1 MTWEIG
7 ARRAEIRDRKLGRP
21 RPFAIIRGLN
31 FTFFCRNSGEF
42 GGTLAWVGAAL
53 MCSCATA
60 PAPEHVAARYAEA
73 LRDGKLD
80 AAYELL
86 DEGTRPDATSF
97 RAQYA
102 TDAARRARAEA
113 ILASLQAMH
122 ADSGEVELVRRG
134 DAWRVTDPPPQIAP
148 RQALEHFLSAVE
160 GGDFKAAYLLL
171 AQPWRDRYTPQRLE
185 KDFQLEPQ
193 AKDRVARVRA
203 ALGGKAEVE
212 VSREGARLPLG
223 DGRAVQLVREGG
235 GYKIAALE

>member
-1 MTWEIG
+1 MGEP
-7 ARRAEIRDRKLGRP
+7 GRLLSS
-21 RPFAIIRGLN
+21 AALN

-42 GGTLAWVGAAL
+42 GGALALVGAAL

-60 PAPEHVAARYAEA
+60 SAPERVAARYAEA

-86 DEGTRPDATSF
+86 DEGTRPDVASF

-113 ILASLQAMH
+113 ILASLQSLRAT
-122 ADSGEVELVRRG
+122 SGELELVRQG
-134 DAWRVTDPPPQIAP
+134 DAWRVADPPPQAAP
-148 RQALEHFLSAVE
+148 RQALERFVSSVE

-185 KDFQLEPQ
+185 KDFTLEPQ

-203 ALGGKAEVE
+203 ALGGKVELE
-212 VSREGARLPLG
+212 VSREGAKLPLG
-223 DGRAVQLVREGG
+223 NGRAVQLVREGG

>member
-1 MTWEIG
+1 
-7 ARRAEIRDRKLGRP
+7 L
-21 RPFAIIRGLN
+21 AIIRGLN

-42 GGTLAWVGAAL
+42 RGALAGVGAAL
-53 MCSCATA
+53 LCSCATA
-60 PAPEHVAARYAEA
+60 PAPERVATRYAEA

-86 DEGTRPDATSF
+86 DEGTRPDAAAF

-102 TDAARRARAEA
+102 TDDARRARADA
-113 ILASLQAMH
+113 ILGSLPSMRAS
-122 ADSGEVELVRRG
+122 SGELELVRAG
-134 DAWRVTDPPPQIAP
+134 GAWRVADPPPQTAP
-148 RQALEHFLSAVE
+148 RQALERFLSSVE

-185 KDFQLEPQ
+185 KDFALEPQ

-203 ALGGKAEVE
+203 ALGGRVSLE

-223 DGRAVQLVREGG
+223 GGRAVQLVREGG